1 MKKSTKIAIIVIYS
15 TVALLTLALVVGLVA
30 SVAKNGVRGTVENV
44 LGNYDLFAGTDAEQ
58 WESDFGTQAPDGMT
72 EELIT
77 RDEESVSVEEPFDYK
92 TLFDFEMQHKPTYE
106 DYLKIQDDMTVEQAV
121 AILGKPHNLDA
132 AAGSKYL
139 TWEMADGGSC
149 GIKAVSLYST
159 ENPTDWSQILQPHY
173 GGAIVDYHYCYLPN
187 VTDGK

>member
-77 RDEESVSVEEPFDYK
+77 RDEESVSVEEEFDYK

-106 DYLKIQDDMTVEQAV
+106 DYLKIQDGMTVEQAV
-121 AILGKPHNLDA
+121 AILGKPHNRDS

-139 TWEMADGGSC
+139 MWEMADGGSC
-149 GIKAVSLYST
+149 WIKAVSLYST
-159 ENPTDWSQILQPHY
+159 ENPTEWSQILQPHY
-173 GGAIVDYHYCYLPN
+173 GGAIVDYHYCYLPD